1 MLKTT
6 ISKTINGTASVKN
19 ADEEIPV
26 VYMSASI
33 SEDGNTNINKNVVNK
48 DIYEANKA
56 DIRNDMAAF
65 DTLVYEQEDAK

>member
-19 ADEEIPV
+19 ADEEIHV

-33 SEDGNTNINKNVVNK
+33 NEDGNTNINKNIVNK
-48 DIYEANKA
+48 EMYEANKA
-56 DIRNDMAAF
+56 DIRKDMAAF
-65 DTLVYEQEDAK
+65 DTIVYEQEDVT